1 MESMVEQIIWF
12 KNLIT
17 LNYMCIMKDFLMF
30 HLCSKLCSMSHYMI
44 VALIL
49 KCICSSLHY

>member
-17 LNYMCIMKDFLMF
+17 LNYMCIMKDVLMF